1 MLKRRNLYIHIRVH
15 LNYPRKTSLARH
27 VPKIQSQEKQFP
39 TVPFQSPLAE
49 NREAKHQKRIPR
61 QIRKALI
68 FFPRCRTT
76 TLPTISRVEWFPL
89 GFSAFDSPSTAT
101 FLSLSLSLPLSSSPI
116 LAGQSGGPLS
126 SPRRSLAVHPP
137 PSPPRSSFNRLA
149 HGPEAAS
156 KELSPYSPPQ
166 LLALIFHPRRHHSAH
181 PSLSSSIH
189 HLPSNPRGVTL
200 RA

>member
-101 FLSLSLSLPLSSSPI
+101 FLSLSPSLFPPVPSSPGKAVALSPRPADPSPSTLHLPPRAPLSTGSPMVPRRQAKNSLLTLPLSCS
-116 LAGQSGGPLS
+116 
-126 SPRRSLAVHPP
+126 H
-137 PSPPRSSFNRLA
+137 
-149 HGPEAAS
+149 
-156 KELSPYSPPQ
+156 
-166 LLALIFHPRRHHSAH
+166 
-181 PSLSSSIH
+181 
-189 HLPSNPRGVTL
+189 
-200 RA
+200 